1 MGANSIDISQY
12 RSRIGTFAV
21 KKMSFNT
28 RQVSMGCQVKINNVM
43 ESLMVLS
50 YLLVLSNITQILLMI
65 SGVELNPGPY
75 HLGRKTMIIYIFLEK
90 LQVTFSPKLII
101 FSPKIFTDKIP
112 TTKNDQANRQISKV
126 VDRVVVEKHQ
136 GVVSGLTFTP
146 NSLSAAS
153 KIQQSSIF
161 ATDKTHIDGSAL
173 MRQIQNGDK
182 SHTTKEVFDD
192 IKLVHQKEKKK
203 KEQNDL
209 KQYQAGPDSEKRV
222 NKNL

>member
-90 LQVTFSPKLII
+90 LSLWITSYI
-101 FSPKIFTDKIP
+101 FP
-112 TTKNDQANRQISKV
+112 
-126 VDRVVVEKHQ
+126 
-136 GVVSGLTFTP
+136 
-146 NSLSAAS
+146 
-153 KIQQSSIF
+153 
-161 ATDKTHIDGSAL
+161 
-173 MRQIQNGDK
+173 
-182 SHTTKEVFDD
+182 
-192 IKLVHQKEKKK
+192 
-203 KEQNDL
+203 
-209 KQYQAGPDSEKRV
+209 
-222 NKNL
+222 